1 MMRSKAMEFSKDL
14 TFMKGIGLKESTM
27 VEAT

>member
-14 TFMKGIGLKESTM
+14 TFMKDTGSKESTM